1 MGKQQNASSDLSET
15 RIMWK
20 YESDKVRRFFLMKF
34 PDKKKRDVGIVS
46 PLNLGETPKL
56 WDIHQNQT

>member
-1 MGKQQNASSDLSET
+1 
-15 RIMWK
+15 MWK
-20 YESDKVRRFFLMKF
+20 YESDKVRRFFLVKF

-46 PLNLGETPKL
+46 PLNLGETSKL